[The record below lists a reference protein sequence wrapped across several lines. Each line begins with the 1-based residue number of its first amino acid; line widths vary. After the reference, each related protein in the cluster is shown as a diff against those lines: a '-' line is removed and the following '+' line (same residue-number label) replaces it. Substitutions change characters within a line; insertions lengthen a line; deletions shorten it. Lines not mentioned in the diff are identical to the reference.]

1 MQFTKA
7 HGCGNDFII
16 IDATRRSEGEQ
27 GELQPFS
34 DREVIAWSARA
45 PELCDRHKGVGADG
59 LLLVGEGALEGGEH
73 APEMIVINADGSRSE
88 MCGNGLRCVALWLL
102 RRGLISEEGG
112 AVITGAGALKVQFAA
127 SPHTHHEPH
136 APYDRTAR
144 SAWVGLTLGE
154 PRALS
159 LRDLSLKGEA
169 EARCELTTLSL
180 GNPHA
185 VCFDQGAFEA
195 RAELASAWSAQ
206 FEGGV
211 NLSFAQRRG
220 ERALELHV
228 HERGCGW
235 TLACGTG
242 ASATVI
248 AAVERGLM
256 PSGAPLEVTLPGG
269 TLEVTYH
276 KRSARPGDGWVE
288 LWGPA
293 VEVFEGELTL

>member
-16 IDATRRSEGEQ
+16 IGLINSSEADHEGDQALSDVTLSDA
-27 GELQPFS
+27 ELS
-34 DREVIAWSARA
+34 AWSARA
-45 PELCDRHKGVGADG
+45 TELCDRHRGVGADG
-59 LLLVGEGALEGGEH
+59 LLLVTEGALASGER

-102 RRGLISEEGG
+102 RRGYLSEKGG
-112 AVITGAGALKVQFAA
+112 QVITGAGALTVRFA
-127 SPHTHHEPH
+127 SP
-136 APYDRTAR
+136 PYELTAKG
-144 SAWVGLTLGE
+144 AWVGLTLGE
-154 PRALS
+154 PTALN
-159 LRDLSLKGEA
+159 LRGLTKTSPKTREQHI
-169 EARCELTTLSL
+169 CELTTLSL

-185 VCFDQGAFEA
+185 VCFDQEAFEH
-195 RAELASAWSAQ
+195 RAQLAGAWSAE

-211 NLSFAQRRG
+211 NLSFAQQRG

-242 ASATVI
+242 ASATAI

-256 PSGAPLEVTLPGG
+256 PAGAPLEITLPGG
-269 TLEVTYH
+269 ALEVTYH
-276 KRSARPGDGWVE
+276 KRSASKGDGWVE

-293 VEVFEGELTL
+293 VEVFEGQIR